1 MRNDTFEKDLPGI
14 LLLSHG
20 PLCTALL
27 ESARMIM
34 GEAPNTVAL
43 PLLENADV
51 SEYGANAIRLF
62 RSMPEIVKD
71 YQNVYDIILFDIAS
85 GTPFNQVLTQCG
97 GEKFSGLCGMNL
109 AILLE
114 ALSLRDMMKG
124 DELIR
129 SLQETAHE
137 SIVNLENFF
146 SEVT

>member
-62 RSMPEIVKD
+62 RSMPEGS
-71 YQNVYDIILFDIAS
+71 IILFDIAS